1 MIALLFGLLAGP
13 MQTVERVR
21 VEVTWDGRDC
31 GASADGERLS
41 MNELEARGAH
51 WARDGRAASVVWA
64 RDVPYRCIGGAI
76 YLLQSGGVSDVAS
89 DWPGTGQVS
98 ITIPAG
104 RCRIAVDGRAVT
116 LARLRKE
123 AARWK
128 ETQPEVHFL
137 PSPEAEYRCVDRVLR
152 VLRGASLAKLGFIG
166 NEESPEEPLKPF
178 PGAYFPA
185 AAGRGAR
192 GAPLAKRSP

>member
-1 MIALLFGLLAGP
+1 MIVLLFGLLAGP
-13 MQTVERVR
+13 MQTAERAR

-41 MNELEARGAH
+41 MNDLEARSVH
-51 WARDGRAASVVWA
+51 WARNGGAASVFWG

-89 DWPGTGQVS
+89 DWPGTAQVS

-104 RCRIAVDGRAVT
+104 RCRIAVDGRPVT

-123 AARWK
+123 VAKWK

-137 PSPEAEYRCVDRVLR
+137 PSPEAGYRCVDRVLR
-152 VLRGASLAKLGFIG
+152 VLRDASLTKLGFVG
-166 NEESPEEPLKPF
+166 NE
-178 PGAYFPA
+178 
-185 AAGRGAR
+185 
-192 GAPLAKRSP
+192 GAPEGEP

>member
-13 MQTVERVR
+13 MQTAERVR
-21 VEVTWDGRDC
+21 VEVTWDGQDC

-41 MNELEARGAH
+41 MNDLEARSAR
-51 WARDGRAASVVWA
+51 WARDGRAASVFWA

-76 YLLQSGGVSDVAS
+76 YLLQRGGVSEVAS
-89 DWPGTGQVS
+89 DWPGTTQVS

-104 RCRIAVDGRAVT
+104 RCRIAVNGHPTT

-123 AARWK
+123 AAKWK

-137 PSPEAEYRCVDRVLR
+137 PSPEAEYRCVDRVLQ
-152 VLRGASLAKLGFIG
+152 VLRDASLTKLGFIG
-166 NEESPEEPLKPF
+166 NEEASEEGP
-178 PGAYFPA
+178 
-185 AAGRGAR
+185 
-192 GAPLAKRSP
+192 